1 MATER
6 IQIII
11 TESGSL
17 RVRRN
22 IDDIGGSANRSTSA
36 LSSLKKSLAG
46 IAAALSIQKL
56 IQWADAWTSATGQI
70 KIATAS
76 AAEHIAV
83 TNELFRAAQTTA
95 SSFSSM
101 VEMYSRTARAGKEL
115 GASQSQIIQFTEN
128 VGKSLGVQGVSS
140 QEAAGALLQLGQ
152 AMGSGIVRAQEFN
165 SVLEGAPYI
174 LQIVANNID
183 AAGGSIGQLRAMMN
197 DGELSSKMFFDA
209 FLAGSEQIDA
219 DFSKMSMTFGQGFT
233 VLTNSMT
240 QLIGKLNESSTF
252 GDKFAKMMVAI
263 SGGLDWLGRNADT
276 VAGTIGGLIATLA
289 TLRLGLLAASWV
301 SFANGATLA
310 SFAVLKVRA
319 ALLLVSAHPLVA
331 AATAM
336 VALASAVVVYGDK
349 VNAGIDE
356 TTTLKDVMRAMGE
369 VGQEVWVELGEFTN
383 RALTGM
389 SNDVQ
394 TFYNY
399 ATKTTETSSGRW
411 NKAYAGFFDNT
422 GTGFSALARSIART
436 LDAIGGLLTGL
447 AIAMGKTFAG
457 LPIWVAEA
465 AKEAY
470 NGLVMWV
477 EKGVNAMITAVND
490 IQPFDFLKK
499 SLISIPKASTVRTV
513 YGNFGADIAAS
524 INEGFAQ
531 QGGAMENMVVGLFS
545 RASRIG
551 TARLKK
557 EMEEAGATGTTD
569 LSQPL
574 GGMSGMPS
582 PAESAKQLKDAENAL
597 KKTKTA
603 AKELK
608 DELKAPWLKG
618 TVEFKNEIMAA
629 SNRFNVDHR
638 LVQAIIRQ
646 ETGWM
651 KNAAAQ
657 LKAVSPKNAR
667 GIMQVLPET
676 AKIVAKEIGMTK
688 FNLFDAAD
696 NITLGVAYL
705 SKQLATFNNDP
716 SLAAAAYNAGPN
728 RQSLRDGRIPN
739 IKETKGYVKNVIANY
754 KELVKNSDTTS
765 ATIIEN
771 MVKEDEQRKKLVE
784 VYADLDFAIA
794 QQEKGL
800 ALTNEQRT
808 IESKT
813 VQMQQQLAKEGINL
827 TEDETKLL
835 LEKITTLQ
843 SYEKKLKDLDQL
855 EQKRLEYGQYL
866 LELDHE
872 LVASQNALAN
882 VSGEREVMNEVLR
895 VTHELSR
902 AGLILSEAETEE
914 LKNKLTAINA
924 YNKAVELQ
932 TTVLQAAIEKRKNFT
947 DQLVAIRELLDNPT
961 SGFSKGDAADAVM
974 AASGDLLAG
983 TTMAAQQELKVY
995 EDKFQK
1001 IEDLRTLDLIS
1012 ERTAQEARALLVDAQ
1027 KRKMVELEVQAAR
1040 TRLAMGFGDI
1050 DDMGLLALSR
1060 LTEGFTNF
1068 ATGATDIMGNFF
1080 STFADGFANS
1090 IGRAIVYSEDLGE
1103 ALRGVAK
1110 QAISSLIS
1118 AFVKLG
1124 IQWLVN
1130 AAIGKTIQASQTAAS
1145 VAAASTTAMAW
1156 APAAAMVSLATMG
1169 ANAAPAAGGILLT
1182 TGMSS
1187 AIAAAAGGLQ
1197 GFESGGYTGDLG
1209 RKQIAGVVHGRE
1221 FVVNATATAANRPA
1235 LEAMNAGVSPSA
1247 GAGGSIN
1254 VSIVNQGTSKDFEVQ
1269 QLSATEVRIIARDEA
1284 KRVVASDAPNHVA
1297 TAITQPNSRVSKALQ
1312 GSTNVERR
1320 RS

>member
-22 IDDIGGSANRSTSA
+22 IDDIGGSASRSTSA
-36 LSSLKKSLAG
+36 LNTMKKTLGAL
-46 IAAALSIQKL
+46 AAALYVQKVM
-56 IQWADAWTSATGQI
+56 QWADAWTSASGQI

-76 AAEHIAV
+76 AAEHAAV
-83 TNELFRAAQTTA
+83 TNELFRVAQTTA

-128 VGKSLGVQGVSS
+128 VGKSLGVQNVSS

-152 AMGSGIVRAQEFN
+152 AMGGGVVRAQEFN

-183 AAGGSIGQLRAMMN
+183 AAGGSIGQLRSMMV
-197 DGELSSKMFFDA
+197 DGELTSKMFFDA
-209 FLAGSEQIDA
+209 FLAGSDQIDE
-219 DFSKMSMTFGQGFT
+219 DFSQMSMTFGQGFT

-252 GDKFAKMMVAI
+252 GDKFAKAMVAI
-263 SGGLDWLGRNADT
+263 SGGLDWLGRNADA
-276 VAGTIGGLIATLA
+276 VAGTLAGVIATLA
-289 TLRLGLLAASWV
+289 TLKLGLLASAWV
-301 SFANGATLA
+301 TYANGATLA

-336 VALASAVVVYGDK
+336 VALASAVVVYGDRI
-349 VNAGIDE
+349 NAGIDE
-356 TTTLKDVMRAMGE
+356 TTSLKDVMRAMGE
-369 VGQEVWVELGEFTN
+369 VGGEVWDELGAFTN
-383 RALTGM
+383 RALSGM
-389 SNDVQ
+389 SDDVQ
-394 TFYNY
+394 TFYNW

-411 NKAYAGFFDNT
+411 NKSFAGFFADT
-422 GTGFSALARSIART
+422 GTGFSALARSIARI
-436 LDAIGGLLTGL
+436 LDAI
-447 AIAMGKTFAG
+447 A
-457 LPIWVAEA
+457 
-465 AKEAY
+465 
-470 NGLVMWV
+470 GLVMGLGITV
-477 EKGVNAMITAVND
+477 YRIFIRIPTAIEAAM
-490 IQPFDFLKK
+490 KK
-499 SLISIPKASTVRTV
+499 SYNFVVTWIEKAINGMAGGLNAALTTVGFDAIKLVDIPKASVLAET
-513 YGNFGADIAAS
+513 FGEFGRDVADS
-524 INEGFAQ
+524 VNDGFAA
-531 QGGAMENMVVGLFS
+531 QGGAMEKMVVNLFS

-551 TARLKK
+551 TERLKK
-557 EMEEAGATGTTD
+557 EMEEAAGNGVD
-569 LSQPL
+569 LSTPL
-574 GGMSGMPS
+574 GGMT
-582 PAESAKQLKDAENAL
+582 PAQSAQQLKDAEDAL

-618 TVEFKNEIMAA
+618 TVEFKDEIMAA
-629 SNRFNVDHR
+629 SQRFNVDHR

-657 LKAVSPKNAR
+657 LKAVSPKGAL
-667 GIMQVLPET
+667 GIMQVLPDT
-676 AKIVAKEIGMTK
+676 AKMVAKEIGMTK
-688 FNLFDAAD
+688 FNLYDAAD

-739 IKETKGYVKNVIANY
+739 IKETQGYVKNVIANY
-754 KELVKNSDTTS
+754 KDLVKNSDTTS
-765 ATIIEN
+765 ATLIEN

-800 ALTNEQRT
+800 ALSTEQRT

-843 SYEKKLKDLDQL
+843 SYEQKLKNLEQL

-866 LELDHE
+866 LDLDHD
-872 LVASQNALAN
+872 LAASQNALKN
-882 VSGEREVMNEVLR
+882 ISGEREVMNEVMR

-914 LKNKLTAINA
+914 LKNKLTAIHA

-932 TTVLQAAIEKRKNFT
+932 TTVLQAAIEKRKGFT
-947 DQLVAIRELLDNPT
+947 DQLVAIRELLDNPN
-961 SGFSKGDAADAVM
+961 SGFTKTDAADAVIS
-974 AASGDLLAG
+974 AAGDLLAG
-983 TTMAAQQELKVY
+983 TTMAAQQELKVF
-995 EDKFQK
+995 EDKYQK

-1027 KRKMVELEVQAAR
+1027 KRKLVELEVQAAR
-1040 TRLAMGFGDI
+1040 TRLALGFGDI
-1050 DDMGLLALSR
+1050 DDMGLVALSR

-1110 QAISSLIS
+1110 QAVASLIS

-1130 AAIGKTIQASQTAAS
+1130 AAIGKSIQASQTAAS

-1187 AIAAAAGGLQ
+1187 ALAAAAGGLQ
-1197 GFESGGYTGDLG
+1197 GFEAGGYTGDVG

-1221 FVVNATATAANRPA
+1221 FVMNAAATAANRPA
-1235 LEAMNAGVSPSA
+1235 LEAMNAGVSPNK
-1247 GAGGSIN
+1247 GGGSIN

-1284 KRVVASDAPNHVA
+1284 KRVVATDAPNHVA
-1297 TAITQPNSRVSKALQ
+1297 TAITQPNSRVSRALQ
-1312 GSTNVERR
+1312 SSTSVERR
-1320 RS
+1320 RN

>member
-22 IDDIGGSANRSTSA
+22 IDDIGGSASRSTSA
-36 LSSLKKSLAG
+36 LNTMKKTLGAL
-46 IAAALSIQKL
+46 AAALYVQKVM
-56 IQWADAWTSATGQI
+56 QWADAWTSASGQI

-76 AAEHIAV
+76 AAEHAAV

-140 QEAAGALLQLGQ
+140 QQAAGALLQLGQ
-152 AMGSGIVRAQEFN
+152 AMGGGVVRAQEFN

-183 AAGGSIGQLRAMMN
+183 AANGSIGQLRSMMV
-197 DGELSSKMFFDA
+197 DGELTSKMFFDA
-209 FLAGSEQIDA
+209 FLAGSDQISE
-219 DFSKMSMTFGQGFT
+219 DFSQMSMTFGNGFT

-252 GDKFAKMMVAI
+252 GDKFAKAMVAI

-276 VAGTIGGLIATLA
+276 VGGTLAGLIATLA
-289 TLRLGLLAASWV
+289 TLKLGLMASAWV
-301 SFANGATLA
+301 TYANGATLA
-310 SFAVLKVRA
+310 SYAVLKVRA

-336 VALASAVVVYGDK
+336 VALASAVAVYGDRI
-349 VNAGIDE
+349 NAGIDE

-369 VGQEVWVELGEFTN
+369 VGGEVWVELGEFTD

-411 NKAYAGFFDNT
+411 NKSYAGFFDNT

-470 NGLVMWV
+470 NNLVSWV

-499 SLISIPKASTVRTV
+499 SLITIPKASTIRTV

-531 QGGAMENMVVGLFS
+531 QGGAMENMVVNLFS

-551 TARLKK
+551 KNRVQEELK
-557 EMEEAGATGTTD
+557 EAAGDGGVD
-569 LSQPL
+569 LSTPL
-574 GGMSGMPS
+574 GGMT
-582 PAESAKQLKDAENAL
+582 PAQSAQQLKDAEKAL

-618 TVEFKNEIMAA
+618 TVEFKDEIMAA
-629 SNRFNVDHR
+629 SQRFNVDHR

-657 LKAVSPKNAR
+657 LKAVSPKGAL
-667 GIMQVLPET
+667 GIMQVLPGT
-676 AKIVAKEIGMTK
+676 AKEVAKEIGMTK
-688 FNLFDAAD
+688 FNLYDAAD

-728 RQSLRDGRIPN
+728 RKSLREGRIPN
-739 IKETKGYVKNVIANY
+739 IKETQGYVKNVIANY

-765 ATIIEN
+765 ATLIEN
-771 MVKEDEQRKKLVE
+771 MVKEDEQRKKLIE

-794 QQEKGL
+794 QQEK
-800 ALTNEQRT
+800 ALTLSTEQRT

-827 TEDETKLL
+827 TEDETRLL

-843 SYEKKLKDLDQL
+843 SYEQKLKNLEQL

-866 LELDHE
+866 LDLDHE
-872 LVASQNALAN
+872 LAASQNALKN
-882 VSGEREVMNEVLR
+882 ISGEREVMNEVMR

-914 LKNKLTAINA
+914 LRNKLTAIHA

-932 TTVLQAAIEKRKNFT
+932 TTVLQAAIEKRKGFT
-947 DQLVAIRELLDNPT
+947 DQLVAIRELLDNPN
-961 SGFSKGDAADAVM
+961 SGFTKTDAADAVM
-974 AASGDLLAG
+974 SAAGDLLAG
-983 TTMAAQQELKVY
+983 TTMAAQQELKVF
-995 EDKFQK
+995 EDKYQK

-1040 TRLAMGFGDI
+1040 TRLALGFGDI
-1050 DDMGLLALSR
+1050 DDMGLVALSR

-1090 IGRAIVYSEDLGE
+1090 VGRAIVYSEDLGE

-1110 QAISSLIS
+1110 QAVASLIS

-1130 AAIGKTIQASQTAAS
+1130 AAIGKSIQASQTAAS

-1187 AIAAAAGGLQ
+1187 ALAAAAGGLK
-1197 GFESGGYTGDLG
+1197 GFELGGYTGDVG

-1221 FVVNATATAANRPA
+1221 FVVNAAATAANRPA
-1235 LEAMNAGVSPSA
+1235 LEAMNAGVSPNA
-1247 GAGGSIN
+1247 GGGSIN

-1284 KRVVASDAPNHVA
+1284 KRVVATDAPNHVA
-1297 TAITQPNSRVSKALQ
+1297 TAITQPNSRVSRALQ
-1312 GSTNVERR
+1312 SSTSVERR
-1320 RS
+1320 RN

>member
-22 IDDIGGSANRSTSA
+22 IDDIGGSANRS
-36 LSSLKKSLAG
+36 SSSLNTLKKSLAG
-46 IAAALSIQKL
+46 IAAALSVQKL
-56 IQWADAWTSATGQI
+56 VQWADAWTSASGQI
-70 KIATAS
+70 KLATAS
-76 AAEHIAV
+76 AAEHVAV

-101 VEMYSRTARAGKEL
+101 VEMYARTARAGKEL
-115 GASQSQIIQFTEN
+115 GASQNQIIQFTEN
-128 VGKSLGVQGVSS
+128 VGKSLGVQGVSAQDAS
-140 QEAAGALLQLGQ
+140 GALLQLGQ
-152 AMGSGIVRAQEFN
+152 AMGGGTVRAEEFN
-165 SVLEGAPYI
+165 SILESAPYI

-183 AAGGSIGQLRAMMN
+183 AAGGSIGQLRALMV
-197 DGELSSKMFFDA
+197 DGKLSSREFFEA
-209 FLAGSEQIDA
+209 FLAGSEQIDQ

-252 GDKFAKMMVAI
+252 GDKFAKAMVAI

-289 TLRLGLLAASWV
+289 TLKLGLLASAWV
-301 SFANGATLA
+301 SYANGATLA
-310 SFAVLKVRA
+310 SYAVLKVRA

-336 VALASAVVVYGDK
+336 VALASAVAVYGDRI
-349 VNAGIDE
+349 NAGIDE
-356 TTTLKDVMRAMGE
+356 TTSLKDVMRAMGE
-369 VGQEVWVELGEFTN
+369 VGQEVWAELGEFTD

-394 TFYNY
+394 TFYNW

-411 NKAYAGFFDNT
+411 NKAYAGFFDDT

-470 NGLVMWV
+470 NRLVSWV

-490 IQPFDFLKK
+490 VQPFDFLKK
-499 SLISIPKASTVRTV
+499 SLITIPKASTVRTV

-524 INEGFAQ
+524 IHEGFAQ
-531 QGGAMENMVVGLFS
+531 QGGAMENMVIGLFS

-551 TARLKK
+551 KERLAA
-557 EMEEAGATGTTD
+557 EMEQGGAVD

-574 GGMSGMPS
+574 GGMPS
-582 PAESAKQLKDAENAL
+582 AQESAKQLKDATDAL

-608 DELKAPWLKG
+608 DELKAPWLRG
-618 TVEFKNEIMAA
+618 TVEFKDEIMAA
-629 SNRFNVDHR
+629 SKRFNVDHR

-657 LKAVSPKNAR
+657 LKAVSPAGAQ
-667 GIMQVLPET
+667 GIMQLMPDT
-676 AKIVAKEIGMTK
+676 AKAVAKEIGMTK
-688 FNLFDAAD
+688 YNIWEAAD

-705 SKQLATFNNDP
+705 SKQLAAFNNDP
-716 SLAAAAYNAGPN
+716 ALAAAAYNAGPN
-728 RQSLRDGRIPN
+728 RKSLQEGRIPN
-739 IKETKGYVKNVIANY
+739 IKETQGYVKNVIANY

-765 ATIIEN
+765 ATLIEN

-794 QQEKGL
+794 QQEKAL

-808 IESKT
+808 IDNQT
-813 VQMQQQLAKEGINL
+813 AQIQQQLAKQGINL
-827 TEDETKLL
+827 TEDETQLL

-843 SYEKKLKDLDQL
+843 SYEKKLKDLEQL

-866 LELDHE
+866 LGLDRD
-872 LVASQNALAN
+872 LAAAQSALAN
-882 VSGEREVMNEVLR
+882 VSGEREVMNEVMR

-914 LKNKLTAINA
+914 LENKLTAIHA
-924 YNKAVELQ
+924 YNKAVEQQ
-932 TTVLQAAIEKRKNFT
+932 TTVLQAAIEKRKGFA
-947 DQLVAIRELLDNPT
+947 DQLVAIRELLDNPN
-961 SGFSKGDAADAVM
+961 SGFTKTDAADAVM
-974 AASGDLLAG
+974 AATGDLLAG
-983 TTMAAQQELKVY
+983 TTMAAEQELKVF
-995 EDKFQK
+995 EDKYQK
-1001 IEDLRTLDLIS
+1001 IKDLRTLDLIS
-1012 ERTAQEARALLVDAQ
+1012 ERTAQEARLLLLDAQ

-1040 TRLAMGFGDI
+1040 TRLALGFGDI
-1050 DDMGLLALSR
+1050 DDMGLVALSR

-1110 QAISSLIS
+1110 QAVASLIS

-1130 AAIGKTIQASQTAAS
+1130 AAIGKSIQASQTAAS
-1145 VAAASTTAMAW
+1145 VAAASTTAAAW

-1187 AIAAAAGGLQ
+1187 AIAATAGGLQ
-1197 GFESGGYTGDLG
+1197 GFERGGYTGDIG

-1221 FVVNATATAANRPA
+1221 FVVNAAATAANRPA
-1235 LEAMNAGVSPSA
+1235 LEAMNAGVSPNT
-1247 GAGGSIN
+1247 GGGTVN
-1254 VSIVNQGTSKDFEVQ
+1254 VKIENYGTSKDFEVQ

-1284 KRVVASDAPNHVA
+1284 KRVVATDAPNHVA

-1320 RS
+1320 RN